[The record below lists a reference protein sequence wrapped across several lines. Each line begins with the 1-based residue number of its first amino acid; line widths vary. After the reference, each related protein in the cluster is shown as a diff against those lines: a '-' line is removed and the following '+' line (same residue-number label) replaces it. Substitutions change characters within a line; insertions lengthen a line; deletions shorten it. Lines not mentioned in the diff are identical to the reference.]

1 MALPQHLLS
10 QLVRKA
16 EAIPTVP
23 GLPLG
28 LGELDSV
35 LPDGGLLTGGV
46 VELSIESGAA
56 LGTTIGLGACRAAQQ
71 GVKAKG
77 GEVPWCAFV
86 DPSECPSLYAPG
98 VVQAGVELDRLLV
111 VCPPLEALSRVA
123 VRLVES
129 RSFAVVVIDTLG
141 VPGRHAN
148 LSLAK
153 WPRIVRRLALAI
165 EGSQRSV
172 ILITDGSVARSMP
185 LPVAQR
191 IELTRPTEHELSVR
205 IAKDRHGRVA
215 SAKKIAWGLPTPK
228 PLVKELRD
236 SAPLVATMP

>member
-16 EAIPTVP
+16 ELIPAVT

-28 LGELDSV
+28 ISELDTV

-46 VELSIESGAA
+46 VELGIQSGAA
-56 LGTTIGLGACRAAQQ
+56 LGTTIGLAACRAAQESVRQ
-71 GVKAKG
+71 KG
-77 GEVPWCAFV
+77 GETPWCAFV
-86 DPSECPSLYAPG
+86 DPSERPSLFAPG

-141 VPGRHAN
+141 VPGRHVN

-165 EGSQRSV
+165 EGTQRSV
-172 ILITDGSVARSMP
+172 ILITDGSVARSAP

-215 SAKKIAWGLPTPK
+215 SAKKIAWGRPAAK
-228 PLVKELRD
+228 PLVKELHD
-236 SAPLVATMP
+236 APPLAATP

>member
-16 EAIPTVP
+16 EAIPAVP

-28 LGELDSV
+28 LPGLDSV

-56 LGTTIGLGACRAAQQ
+56 LGTTLGLAACRAAQQ
-71 GVKAKG
+71 GVREKG
-77 GEVPWCAFV
+77 GETPWCAFV
-86 DPSECPSLYAPG
+86 DPSERPSLYAPG
-98 VVQAGVELDRLLV
+98 VVQAGVELDRLLL
-111 VCPPLEALSRVA
+111 VCPPLAALSRVA

-141 VPGRHAN
+141 VPGNRAN

-165 EGSQRSV
+165 EGTPRSV
-172 ILITDGSVARSMP
+172 VLITDGSVSRSMP

-191 IELTRPTEHELSVR
+191 IELSRPTEYELSVR

-215 SAKKIAWGLPTPK
+215 SAKKIAWGRPAPK

-236 SAPLVATMP
+236 AQPLAATSS